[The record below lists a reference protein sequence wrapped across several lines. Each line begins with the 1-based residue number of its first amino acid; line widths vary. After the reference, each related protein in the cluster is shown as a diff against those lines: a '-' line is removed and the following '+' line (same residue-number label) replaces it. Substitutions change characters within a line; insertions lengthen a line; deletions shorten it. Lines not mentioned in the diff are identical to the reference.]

1 MSRSVGS
8 NPTVSAK
15 SEQAIACS
23 DFFYDFEHAR
33 IYVDSDL
40 RQSDRHSI
48 RGSPL
53 RLQAMRGMLLPG
65 PCKYCRPCKQIG
77 GTSACMTN

>member
-1 MSRSVGS
+1 MPLSSSIRPFRFHSLCWV
-8 NPTVSAK
+8 
-15 SEQAIACS
+15 
-23 DFFYDFEHAR
+23 HAAMVPLAD
-33 IYVDSDL
+33 I
-40 RQSDRHSI
+40 RQQGKTALGTTAHSI
-48 RGSPL
+48 KGSPL